1 MIEEILSK
9 RTNHS
14 FFREDKIPEKK
25 VIENILEQAHKLTP
39 HSSSSRRKSKS
50 SLNPFHLKQ
59 TEKKTVG

>member
-39 HSSSSRRKSKS
+39 HKIHIFTSPKGVVLRG
-50 SLNPFHLKQ
+50 NQNTP
-59 TEKKTVG
+59 TPT